1 MSGTR
6 VVATWV
12 SLAGAA
18 LAGVGLF
25 AVLSW
30 IAVAQA
36 QPAGGTWGQRAPLP
50 AANSETAVAQTED
63 KIYVLGGYPSDRV
76 SVATVQIYDIATDT
90 WEFGPPLPATNNHGM
105 AAAVGGRVY
114 AIGGQATAQGGYT
127 DAVLELDPAVGDPA
141 AGVWVPKAPMPTPR
155 SGGVAIVADGKI
167 YVAGGRPPRG
177 NDFAVYDPALDQWTV
192 LPDLPSQRNHIAGGL
207 MGGKIYVVGG
217 RLAGGFRS
225 EATAVVE
232 VFDPATNTW
241 AAAAPLPARAAAS
254 TASSPLAACTCGAA
268 KARLACSRTTT
279 STTRARTPGPTWR
292 TCRSPSTGSPA
303 PPSRVGSST
312 WPAAACAPAAPA
324 AALCTRP
331 THPPSAAS
339 DPPAR
344 GPAAHHGWRGTIV
357 SFPTVCVFPHP
368 VVRFAPILSGIVGL

>member
-114 AIGGQATAQGGYT
+114 AIGGQATAQGSYT

-241 AAAAPLPARAAAS
+241 AAAAPLPRPRSGVNGVVAFGCLHVWGGEGAFGMFPDHDVYDPRS
-254 TASSPLAACTCGAA
+254 DTWTHLANMPIPIHGVTGAA
-268 KARLACSRTTT
+268 FSGGLIYMAGGGLRT
-279 STTRARTPGPTWR
+279 G
-292 TCRSPSTGSPA
+292 
-303 PPSRVGSST
+303 GSSGST
-312 WPAAACAPAAPA
+312 LHQTYAPA
-324 AALCTRP
+324 LRCE
-331 THPPSAAS
+331 
-339 DPPAR
+339 
-344 GPAAHHGWRGTIV
+344 
-357 SFPTVCVFPHP
+357 
-368 VVRFAPILSGIVGL
+368 